1 MQPEFSSTASE
12 RRETSE
18 VALQHAS
25 ATGQRRW
32 LTEDYAAIVV
42 AILLLVICSL
52 AVVSTIEGDQLTYHN
67 RLREWLGLP
76 ASWVASPLDAFLG
89 TAAKAGAWQRVLGT
103 GAILWVAFAL
113 GSAAI
118 GRSVARVGRA
128 FPVVFALSVLAYWLS
143 ENEVIKAYSLEYA
156 LWAIVL
162 GLLIS
167 NTVGTPAWMRP
178 AVMTEFYIKTGL
190 VIFGAEVLFNK
201 LLALSTRGIM
211 VSWIVTPIVL
221 IVTFWFGQRI
231 LRMASPS
238 LNMVI
243 SADMSVCGV
252 SAAIA
257 TAAACKAKKEELSLA
272 IAISLMFTV
281 MMMIVMPPIVRL
293 MGLNDEVAGAWMGG
307 TIDSTGAVA
316 AAGSALGQ
324 RAMEVATTIKMI
336 QNILIGVVSFAVA
349 AYWVAYVER
358 GEDSNGGDRPR
369 VTEIWKR
376 FPKFVLGF
384 VLVSIVFSAIN
395 VGANGSSL
403 VNAIV
408 KEGSKSF
415 RAWCFCLAFV
425 SIGLDTNFRQLAGQV
440 RGGKPLMLYIA
451 GQSLNLVLTLLMAWL
466 VFG

>member
-1 MQPEFSSTASE
+1 MQSEFSTTERDQQTSSE
-12 RRETSE
+12 DAVRQAH
-18 VALQHAS
+18 ALRPHS
-25 ATGQRRW
+25 W

-42 AILLLVICSL
+42 ALVLLVICSL
-52 AVVSTIEGDQLTYHN
+52 SVATAIEGEQLTYHN
-67 RLREWLGLP
+67 RLRDWLGLP
-76 ASWVASPLDAFLG
+76 ASWLASPFDAFLG
-89 TAAKAGAWQRVLGT
+89 TATKTGAWQRVV
-103 GAILWVAFAL
+103 GAGVILWGVFTL

-128 FPVVFALSVLAYWLS
+128 FPAVFALSVLAYWLS

-211 VSWIVTPIVL
+211 VSWLVTPIVL
-221 IVTFWFGQRI
+221 IITFWFGQRI
-231 LRMASPS
+231 LRIASPS

-281 MMMIVMPPIVRL
+281 MMMIVMPPVVRV
-293 MGLNDEVAGAWMGG
+293 MGLNEDVAGAWMGG

-349 AYWVAYVER
+349 AYWVSYVER
-358 GEDSNGGDRPR
+358 DTDSTRVERPR
-369 VTEIWKR
+369 LTEIWKR

-440 RGGKPLMLYIA
+440 RGGKPLVLYVA
-451 GQSLNLVLTLLMAWL
+451 GQSLNLGLTLLMAWL